1 MKKAKRTNRK
11 FRVFA
16 SFLLI
21 ALAAFLFVK
30 MVQMHVQID
39 EQQGQLESIQ
49 QQIKTVG
56 ILNEDLSVKLENL
69 ETSDGQQQ
77 QLRDNGYVDKDD
89 QVYIYATN

>member
-1 MKKAKRTNRK
+1 MKKVKRTNRK

-16 SFLLI
+16 SFLII

-49 QQIKTVG
+49 QQIETVG

-69 ETSDGQQQ
+69 ETPDGQQQ
-77 QLRDNGYVDKDD
+77 QLRDNNFVDKDD